1 LHKKYL
7 LCMKSLPRIKDGSGS
22 SFPFRPQTL
31 EDSRLVDDDD
41 VDDDDDDDD
50 DVDVFV
56 DVVVVVVLFLFS
68 FYH

>member
-1 LHKKYL
+1 MHKKYL
-7 LCMKSLPRIKDGSGS
+7 LCMKSLLRIKDGSGS

-31 EDSRLVDDDD
+31 EDSRLV
-41 VDDDDDDDD
+41 DDDDDDD

>member
-1 LHKKYL
+1 MHKKYL

-41 VDDDDDDDD
+41 DDDDDD